1 MFETVIK
8 EDLLLLNIK
17 PKRATADIAHE
28 FKDLLTKL
36 IEDQDI
42 RKIVVDFSQ
51 VIFIDSFF
59 LGAMV
64 SCTKKIRLK
73 GGDLRISGLNQTIT
87 PIFNL
92 MHLNDVFKI
101 FDDASQAEA
110 SFSEA

>member
-28 FKDLLTKL
+28 FKDFLTEL
-36 IEDQDI
+36 IDEKSI
-42 RKIVVDFSQ
+42 RKIVADFSQ

-73 GGDLRISGLNQTIT
+73 GGDIRISGLNQTIT

-101 FDDASQAEA
+101 FETADQAEA

>member
-1 MFETVIK
+1 MFETVVK

-28 FKDLLTKL
+28 FKDFLTEL
-36 IEDQDI
+36 IDQKNI
-42 RKIVVDFSQ
+42 RKIVADFSQ

-73 GGDLRISGLNQTIT
+73 GGDIRISGLNQNIT

-101 FDDASQAEA
+101 FENAAQAEA
-110 SFSEA
+110 SFSES